1 MNKKTM
7 KAVYGK
13 VALTRAYCVK
23 CQCYAFVLD
32 GKLACCN
39 TPITKPETDIVKK
52 MLQGSLRRELL
63 SPNEKR
69 KLLEMQKHKC
79 FYCDCDLNSSW
90 YMGGRMKVPRKIT
103 IQYDHV
109 VPWVFSNND
118 DLDNFVAACNVCNMI
133 KKDRIFPTI
142 DKLREWIL
150 WKREDMN
157 YEIL

>member
-1 MNKKTM
+1 
-7 KAVYGK
+7 
-13 VALTRAYCVK
+13 
-23 CQCYAFVLD
+23 
-32 GKLACCN
+32 
-39 TPITKPETDIVKK
+39 
-52 MLQGSLRRELL
+52 
-63 SPNEKR
+63 
-69 KLLEMQKHKC
+69 
-79 FYCDCDLNSSW
+79 
-90 YMGGRMKVPRKIT
+90 MKVPRKIT

-133 KKDRIFPTI
+133 KNDRIFPTI